1 MDAPIGALA
10 DGFEDR
16 LVLEEKGRLAR
27 WGGCL
32 LYLLMAP
39 FASLA
44 AVLVTVLMFTALGGA
59 FGFQVEGSA
68 MVFCLSVFF
77 MFVPMA
83 YFLYEEYRSRDF
95 QEVSLCGGRLE
106 VLGGA
111 GNWRLDPVADMRE
124 WHSGLSFRSEG
135 GERLTVRVT
144 SEAHRKAAW
153 EQLLPALVARQ
164 RATLEAGGELRLYRH
179 WRPLGMAV
187 LLSGLLGLLACL
199 FDLKLGLVFGLLLL
213 VGIVRSW
220 LRNFSVAE
228 LVLTKTGVRGPF
240 GVTWSEVTGCESA
253 GFFQEV
259 LQVTTLRGTFRLVSW
274 RSPLILVSLIQELR
288 GEGRVG
294 AAAT

>member
-1 MDAPIGALA
+1 MDVPIGALG
-10 DGFEDR
+10 DGFEER
-16 LVLEEKGRLAR
+16 LVLEEKGTLAR

-39 FASLA
+39 FALLA
-44 AVLVTVLMFTALGGA
+44 AVMVAVLMVNGLYAC
-59 FGFQVEGSA
+59 FGLRVEGSGA
-68 MVFCLSVFF
+68 FLCWSVFCL
-77 MFVPMA
+77 FVPMA
-83 YFLYEEYRSRDF
+83 YFIYEEYRSRDF

-144 SEAHRKAAW
+144 SPEHRKAVW
-153 EQLLPALVARQ
+153 EQLLPTLVARQ
-164 RATLEAGGELRLYRH
+164 REALEAGGELRLYRN
-179 WRPLGMAV
+179 WQPLGMAV

-199 FDLKLGLVFGLLLL
+199 FDLKLRLVLGLVLL
-213 VGIVRSW
+213 VGIVGSW

-240 GVTWSEVTGCESA
+240 EVTWSEVTGCESA

-259 LQVTTLRGTFRLVSW
+259 LQVTTQRGTFRLVSW

>member
-1 MDAPIGALA
+1 MDTPIGALA

-16 LVLEEKGRLAR
+16 LVLEEKGALAR

-39 FASLA
+39 FALLA

-68 MVFCLSVFF
+68 TVFCWSVFF
-77 MFVPMA
+77 LFVPVA

-144 SEAHRKAAW
+144 SEEHRKAAW

-164 RATLEAGGELRLYRH
+164 RAALEAGGELRLYRH
-179 WRPLGMAV
+179 WRPLGLAV

-199 FDLKLGLVFGLLLL
+199 FDLKLGLALGLLLL
-213 VGIVRSW
+213 VGIGRSW
-220 LRNFSVAE
+220 LRNFWVAE
-228 LVLTKTGVRGPF
+228 LVLTNSGLRGPF
-240 GVTWSEVTGCESA
+240 EVPWSEVTGCESA

-259 LQVTTLRGTFRLVSW
+259 LQVTTQRGTFRLVSW